1 MANFVYRRQFTVEW
15 GHCDPA
21 GIVFN
26 RRFFEYFDWSAW
38 RLFEEALKVKPNELA
53 TAFGIVG
60 IPLVGAKA
68 RFLRPAKFNDV
79 ADIASEVSE
88 FRRSSFEVMHRISI
102 GGALAVEGSET
113 RVWAGRDPDD
123 PVKMKGVPIP
133 AAVIAQF
140 RAAA

>member
-1 MANFVYRRQFTVEW
+1 
-15 GHCDPA
+15 
-21 GIVFN
+21 VFN

-88 FRRSSFEVMHRISI
+88 FRRSSFEVTHRISI